1 MNSNKRVLMI
11 VGAVVLLVAL
21 VFGLTMLLGG
31 DDDDTADSG
40 ATAATEAGSD
50 SGPGAGETRFVKVTG
65 AALDPHDPGV
75 EDTAVGTAAPI
86 LDGEDFGGEPL
97 AIGADTDNPTLVAF
111 LAHWCPHCN
120 AEAPRL
126 IQLKDEGVITDDLDV
141 VAVSTAV
148 DPTGGNYP
156 PSQWFESIDWPW
168 PTMADDDQSSA
179 FTAYGGQSF
188 PYLVM
193 LDADGT
199 VVARQAGESSVAEL
213 QTWID
218 ANTP

>member
-21 VFGLTMLLGG
+21 VFGLTMLLSGDDG
-31 DDDDTADSG
+31 DDDSAGSD
-40 ATAATEAGSD
+40 ATEAGSD
-50 SGPGAGETRFVKVTG
+50 TGSDGGETRFVKVTG
-65 AALDPHDPGV
+65 APLDPHEPGV

-86 LDGEDFGGEPL
+86 LDGEDFTGEPV
-97 AIGADTDNPTLVAF
+97 AIGADTDNPTLVVF

-126 IQLKDEGVITDDLDV
+126 IQLNDEGAIPGDLDV

-156 PSQWFESIDWPW
+156 PSRWFESIDWPW
-168 PTMADDDQSSA
+168 PILADDDQSAA
-179 FTAYGGQSF
+179 FRGYGGQSF

-199 VVARQAGESSVAEL
+199 VVARQAGESSIAEL